1 MTSNTHSPR
10 TPSIS
15 SSKYDKDYTT
25 RVQHKSNNMV
35 EDNLVVMTDS
45 PQLEYATLSSQPL

>member
-10 TPSIS
+10 TLSIS
-15 SSKYDKDYTT
+15 SSKYDEDYAI
-25 RVQHKSNNMV
+25 RVQHESNNMV
-35 EDNLVVMTDS
+35 EDNLVVMTNS